1 MENHQKLLGIRR
13 DAIANA
19 IHHTIDTF
27 FNSDESFRRKNS
39 SCLYAVGNNCTQLNW
54 LHPAVLSVKNLSM
67 SDMAHV
73 V

>member
-27 FNSDESFRRKNS
+27 FNSDESFRRKKIA
-39 SCLYAVGNNCTQLNW
+39 LAYML
-54 LHPAVLSVKNLSM
+54 
-67 SDMAHV
+67 
-73 V
+73 